1 MERKFSQEEFIKRL
15 EDFAI
20 RCKSLVDSLSKTA
33 SNLVYGGQL
42 IRSSSSPYANYLE
55 ATCALTRK
63 DFTNDVNKS
72 RKEAKE
78 SHGWLRLISRTNSSL
93 IQKRMENLLVE
104 ADEIVRILSSSVK
117 TAKLGQ
123 KQKL

>member
-1 MERKFSQEEFIKRL
+1 MGQRFSQEEFVKRL

-20 RCKSLVDSLSKTA
+20 RCKILVDSLPKTA
-33 SNLVYGGQL
+33 PNKIYGGQL
-42 IRSSSSPYANYLE
+42 IRSSSSIYANYLE

-78 SHGWLRLISRTNSSL
+78 SQGWLRLIYRTNNSV

-104 ADEIVRILSSSVK
+104 AEEIIKILSSSVK
-117 TAKLGQ
+117 TAKLSN
-123 KQKL
+123 K

>member
-1 MERKFSQEEFIKRL
+1 MEKKFAQEEFIKRL

-20 RCKSLVDSLSKTA
+20 RCKNLIDSLPKTP
-33 SNLVYGGQL
+33 SNIIYGGQL
-42 IRSSSSPYANYLE
+42 LRSSSSPYANYLE

-78 SHGWLRLISRTNSSL
+78 SLGWLKLIYRTNSAL
-93 IQKRMENLLVE
+93 IQKRMEKLQVE

-117 TAKLGQ
+117 TAKKGQ
-123 KQKL
+123 ISKL